1 MDIKQ
6 LRDKRRRNH
15 LPQGVV
21 AAAMNR
27 TKSWLCN
34 VEHGRIAVD
43 SDVRARISQAI
54 DRLRN
59 LRAMNEKSWDFS
71 DLRLSD
77 PKNRQHLR
85 K

>member
-21 AAAMNR
+21 AAAINR

-34 VEHGRIAVD
+34 VEHGRIDVD
-43 SDVRARISQAI
+43 AAVRARIGQAI
-54 DRLRN
+54 DRLVR
-59 LRAMNEKSWDFS
+59 LQSMQQQRWDFS
-71 DLRLSD
+71 DLRLPD
-77 PKNRQHLR
+77 AKNRVR
-85 K
+85 R